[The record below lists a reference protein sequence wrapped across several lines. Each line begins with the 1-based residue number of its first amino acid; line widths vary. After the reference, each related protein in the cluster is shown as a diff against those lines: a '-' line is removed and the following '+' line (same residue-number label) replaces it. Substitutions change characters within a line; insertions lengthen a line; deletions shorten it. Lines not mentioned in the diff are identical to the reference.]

1 MYKSP
6 TKEDLQASA
15 ALIRS
20 KYLGRPMG
28 TSNVAIAEI
37 YLNGNISF
45 CVGATSRGGRKTP
58 TPQPLPK
65 SQGGQFE
72 PSVIVYNDQ
81 GDSRSMD
88 TDAEYK
94 VLSEI
99 ASTLEVYYPNNLNG
113 KLYLYTEFKPCQ
125 SCENILNQFQE
136 KFLNISI
143 EIFWDLPYPRIK

>member
-6 TKEDLQASA
+6 RKEDLQASA

-20 KYLGRPMG
+20 KYLGKPMG

-45 CVGATSRGGRKTP
+45 CVGATSKTGRKTP
-58 TPQPLPK
+58 TPQPLPRSK
-65 SQGGQFE
+65 GGQFE
-72 PSVIVYNDQ
+72 PSIIVFNDK
-81 GDSRSMD
+81 GDSRAMD

-99 ASTLEVYYPNNLNG
+99 ARILEVYYPNNLNG
-113 KLYLYTEFKPCQ
+113 KLYLYTEFKPCE
-125 SCENILNQFQE
+125 SCEGILKQFQE

-143 EIFWDLPYPRIK
+143 KVFWALPYPRIQ

>member
-1 MYKSP
+1 MFKSP
-6 TKEDLQASA
+6 RKEDLQASA
-15 ALIRS
+15 ALIRN

-45 CVGATSRGGRKTP
+45 CVGATSKGGHKTP

-72 PSVIVYNDQ
+72 PSNIADART
-81 GDSRSMD
+81 GESRLMD

-99 ASTLEVYYPNNLNG
+99 ASTLEVYYANNLNG
-113 KLYLYTEFKPCQ
+113 RLYLYTEFKPCQ
-125 SCENILNQFQE
+125 SCECILNQFQE
-136 KFLNISI
+136 KFLNINI
-143 EIFWDLPYPRIK
+143 KIFWDLPYPRIK

>member
-1 MYKSP
+1 MYTSP
-6 TKEDLQASA
+6 KKEDLQANA

-20 KYLGRPMG
+20 KYLGKPIRK
-28 TSNVAIAEI
+28 SNVAIAEI
-37 YLNGNISF
+37 HLNENISF
-45 CVGATSRGGRKTP
+45 CVGATSKAGRE
-58 TPQPLPK
+58 PLAPKPPPK

-72 PSVIVYNDQ
+72 PST
-81 GDSRSMD
+81 DSYSKWVMD

-113 KLYLYTEFKPCQ
+113 KLYLYTELKPCQ
-125 SCENILNQFQE
+125 SCEGILNQFQE

-143 EIFWDLPYPRIK
+143 EIFWDHPYPRIK